1 VRIGYGLL
9 VVALALAACKKA
21 EPPPY
26 QGKGRAIYRGPA
38 REVIVA
44 PDGGAIGWIADPVQ
58 AKEKGTNAPDHVYVG
73 RATYVTGSGD
83 PVTLGDGVATTTKVG
98 TFFFSPTGDHVGALT
113 EWSFARGE
121 GTLVVGSTRG
131 KGVRRVAPKV
141 SFFAFSRDGKWLGYV
156 SDGKL
161 FVEPA
166 DGGQPV
172 ELTAEVATFEFSPDS
187 QWVLARKRSVV
198 GGQLMLARRD
208 GADPA
213 RPLAS
218 RVNEYKWSPDGRRI
232 AYTTR
237 GEEGG
242 SDLFVLDM
250 NGTARRVGK
259 GVPTFAFSPRG
270 KHLAFI
276 GDTSPKKQFGDLY
289 VLVDGAEEA
298 VKIGETVT
306 EYAFSSDERRV
317 AWLDGYRAEDRGGTL
332 KWKNVRGEESH
343 VLAHNVPSFVFSP
356 DGENIAYI
364 QRVLQPVFSIDLFL
378 ARLRGAEP
386 EIFSIA
392 KGVFGYSFSRDSQ
405 KLYLRT
411 ECVRSG
417 RVCELYSVEV
427 ADPTN
432 TVTKVAGRIHTYELD
447 PVDESVVMLT
457 YARVDG
463 DNLDLGVAPADGSAG
478 AIMLDRM
485 VVPGAKLVGGT
496 VPRIAYAV
504 IERGREGVYVAE
516 IPVFEA
522 AAVAP

>member
-1 VRIGYGLL
+1 PGCRTRNFSASGRSTATPSSMDRPCWTRTSPSSVGPTSLSPARSPGWRATSNPRPLGCSRLWRWSRGCGAFPLFRLRGKPRSVRCGGLDRRERGARRETSGGDAVRIGYGLL

-73 RATYVTGSGD
+73 RATYDTGSGD

-113 EWSFARGE
+113 EWSFAHGE

-156 SDGKL
+156 SDGKFL
-161 FVEPA
+161 VEPA

-242 SDLFVLDM
+242 SDLFVLDI

-259 GVPTFAFSPRG
+259 GVPTFAFSPRA

-276 GDTSPKKQFGDLY
+276 GDTSP
-289 VLVDGAEEA
+289 
-298 VKIGETVT
+298 
-306 EYAFSSDERRV
+306 
-317 AWLDGYRAEDRGGTL
+317 
-332 KWKNVRGEESH
+332 
-343 VLAHNVPSFVFSP
+343 
-356 DGENIAYI
+356 
-364 QRVLQPVFSIDLFL
+364 
-378 ARLRGAEP
+378 
-386 EIFSIA
+386 
-392 KGVFGYSFSRDSQ
+392 
-405 KLYLRT
+405 
-411 ECVRSG
+411 
-417 RVCELYSVEV
+417 
-427 ADPTN
+427 
-432 TVTKVAGRIHTYELD
+432 
-447 PVDESVVMLT
+447 
-457 YARVDG
+457 
-463 DNLDLGVAPADGSAG
+463 
-478 AIMLDRM
+478 
-485 VVPGAKLVGGT
+485 
-496 VPRIAYAV
+496 
-504 IERGREGVYVAE
+504 
-516 IPVFEA
+516 
-522 AAVAP
+522 

>member
-1 VRIGYGLL
+1 PQHLHPCTGPAGQGLLPQESARRLLRRPDHRGGGLRRIHGRWTVGGSCGGRAAAGHSLRSAAGGNRARSALPPRQRRGASAGLRLPAEQHQLEPLSPARGTGEERGAPGAHGRSRAARSGGLDRRERGARRETSGGDAVRIGYGLL

-73 RATYVTGSGD
+73 RATYDTGSGD

-113 EWSFARGE
+113 EWSFAHGE

-156 SDGKL
+156 SDGKFL
-161 FVEPA
+161 VEPA

-198 GGQLMLARRD
+198 GGQLVLARRD
-208 GADPA
+208 GAEPA

-242 SDLFVLDM
+242 SDLFVLDI

-259 GVPTFAFSPRG
+259 GVPTFAFSPRA

-276 GDTSPKKQFGDLY
+276 GDTSP
-289 VLVDGAEEA
+289 
-298 VKIGETVT
+298 
-306 EYAFSSDERRV
+306 
-317 AWLDGYRAEDRGGTL
+317 
-332 KWKNVRGEESH
+332 
-343 VLAHNVPSFVFSP
+343 
-356 DGENIAYI
+356 
-364 QRVLQPVFSIDLFL
+364 
-378 ARLRGAEP
+378 
-386 EIFSIA
+386 
-392 KGVFGYSFSRDSQ
+392 
-405 KLYLRT
+405 
-411 ECVRSG
+411 
-417 RVCELYSVEV
+417 
-427 ADPTN
+427 
-432 TVTKVAGRIHTYELD
+432 
-447 PVDESVVMLT
+447 
-457 YARVDG
+457 
-463 DNLDLGVAPADGSAG
+463 
-478 AIMLDRM
+478 
-485 VVPGAKLVGGT
+485 
-496 VPRIAYAV
+496 
-504 IERGREGVYVAE
+504 
-516 IPVFEA
+516 
-522 AAVAP
+522 